1 MGGGGGTICI
11 LFVTRNNLEVKLMS
25 KSLDLPY
32 TPGEGYKQFLSGMV
46 SLALLSCL
54 STERSLS
61 VMAMERLAGL

>member
-1 MGGGGGTICI
+1 MGGGGDNLHI
-11 LFVTRNNLEVKLMS
+11 VRNNLEVKLMS
-25 KSLDLPY
+25 KSLHLPY